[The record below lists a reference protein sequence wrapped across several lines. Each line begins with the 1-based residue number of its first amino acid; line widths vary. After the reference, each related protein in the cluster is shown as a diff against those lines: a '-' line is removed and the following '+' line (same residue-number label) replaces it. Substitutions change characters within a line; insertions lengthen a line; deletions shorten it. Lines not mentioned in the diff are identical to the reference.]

1 MATVILDMSL
11 LAFDFH
17 SLIDVTT
24 VTSDSVLL
32 FTVVTVFAI
41 FIRILLSEL
50 SKDIVRT

>member
-1 MATVILDMSL
+1 MMSQNGYRMLDMSL

-24 VTSDSVLL
+24 VASDSVLL

-41 FIRILLSEL
+41 FILSY
-50 SKDIVRT
+50 